1 MKNNIKA
8 EVSISINGT
17 ISDVW
22 NALTKPEIIRQYFFD
37 TNTIT
42 NWEIGGPIKFIG
54 EWKGKFYEDKGT
66 ILDIVT
72 NKLIKFAYWSSMSGI
87 EDRAEDYVI
96 ITYLLS
102 GEDQNVQLTVLQENI
117 PDENMKSHAEENWN
131 KVLQGLKKVVEEKT
145 VNS

>member
-1 MKNNIKA
+1 MKSNIKA
-8 EVSISINGT
+8 EVSISIHGT
-17 ISDVW
+17 ISNVW
-22 NALTKPEIIRQYFFD
+22 SALTKPEIIRQYLFD

-54 EWKGKFYEDKGT
+54 QWKGKYYEDKGT

-72 NKLIKFAYWSSMSGI
+72 NQLIKFAYWSSMSGI

-96 ITYLLS
+96 ITYQLS
-102 GEDQNVQLTVLQENI
+102 GKDQNVHLMVLQENI
-117 PDENMKSHAEENWN
+117 HDEKMKSDTVEKWN
-131 KVLQGLKKVVEEKT
+131 KVLQGLKKVVEEKK